1 MCQGACHALVILGVS
16 LLMSLHAKRFPML
29 SVPTKDIEHA
39 VVSSEVAVSG
49 AQELNAAI
57 PYSEHKDRGEM
68 KGWSEE
74 KIKLEWKKLLVDD
87 SVTKVQYKGQTL
99 VSRFAGVHFTVG
111 NMTETSSSFK
121 SYSGKIGSS
130 EQMDEAKRR
139 GSEAVA
145 TAVTSGGNW
154 ASQFASMAALQN
166 EALEMP
172 HELISNLIPE
182 SSLEISVPESVAA
195 YFRESLDDEQRR
207 QEMLDNLLKVDQVE
221 ASFYAKEGDS
231 ETAADVAKF
240 RVSKNSDFT
249 KAKETYELVLQ
260 TLGTDIKEAVDGAK
274 GSLTEA
280 AAEAAKEAYKVL
292 EDSESVLE
300 EHGTQWAP
308 QCAIVCVCSTVS
320 KFLFMLNKS
329 LLI

>member
-1 MCQGACHALVILGVS
+1 MVALYGHATDELA
-16 LLMSLHAKRFPML
+16 AKREANI
-29 SVPTKDIEHA
+29 KKKEEERARKIEEIKA
-39 VVSSEVAVSG
+39 KKAEKSQERSS
-49 AQELNAAI
+49 
-57 PYSEHKDRGEM
+57 HKD
-68 KGWSEE
+68 
-74 KIKLEWKKLLVDD
+74 LLDQKK
-87 SVTKVQYKGQTL
+87 
-99 VSRFAGVHFTVG
+99 
-111 NMTETSSSFK
+111 
-121 SYSGKIGSS
+121 
-130 EQMDEAKRR
+130 
-139 GSEAVA
+139 
-145 TAVTSGGNW
+145 
-154 ASQFASMAALQN
+154 AA
-166 EALEMP
+166 E
-172 HELISNLIPE
+172 
-182 SSLEISVPESVAA
+182 
-195 YFRESLDDEQRR
+195 EQRR

-274 GSLTEA
+274 GSMTEA